1 MSGTTT
7 VPVATVP
14 PPVEREPGLAVLDDR
29 RGTAGMWLTIATE
42 SMLFVCLFFAYFY
55 LAKRSWQWSA
65 ENPPHMTLAI
75 INAAVLVVSSG
86 VIAFG
91 TRLVS
96 AGSFLA
102 ARLLL
107 VATIVLGLGSLAL
120 EALDALDHVAT
131 LTPQM
136 SAYGSIFY
144 TITVLHSAH
153 EVVGIW
159 FLLFVLVLPSLRPA
173 DRSPFRPYYNVAR
186 YWYFITVVWLFV
198 LAFLYVAP
206 NAR

>member
-1 MSGTTT
+1 MSNSTT

-14 PPVEREPGLAVLDDR
+14 PPVRRGPGVAVLEDR
-29 RGTAGMWLTIATE
+29 RGTLGMWLTIVTE
-42 SMLFVCLFFAYFY
+42 AMLFVCLFFAYFY
-55 LAKRSWQWSA
+55 LARGSWQWSS

-75 INAAVLVVSSG
+75 VNAAVLVVSSG
-86 VIAFG
+86 AIAFG
-91 TRLVS
+91 TTLVT
-96 AGSFLA
+96 AGRFLA

-131 LTPQM
+131 LTPQT

-153 EVVGIW
+153 EVIGIW
-159 FLLFVLVLPSLRPA
+159 LFLFLLFLPKLRPA
-173 DRSPFRPYYNVAR
+173 DRAPFRPYYNIAL
-186 YWYFITVVWLFV
+186 YWYFITVVWLFI

>member
-1 MSGTTT
+1 MSGATT
-7 VPVATVP
+7 VPIATVP
-14 PPVEREPGLAVLDDR
+14 PPVRRGPGIAVLEDR
-29 RGTAGMWLTIATE
+29 RGTLGMWLTIATE
-42 SMLFVCLFFAYFY
+42 AMLFVTLFFAYFY
-55 LAKRSWQWSA
+55 LAKANWQWSA
-65 ENPPHMTLAI
+65 ENPPKMTLAI

-86 VIAFG
+86 TIAFG
-91 TRLVS
+91 TALVS
-96 AGSFLA
+96 AGNFLV

-107 VATIVLGLGSLAL
+107 VATIILGLGSLAL
-120 EALDALDHVAT
+120 EALDALGHVAT
-131 LTPQM
+131 LTPQT

-159 FLLFVLVLPSLRPA
+159 LLLFLLLLPKLRPA
-173 DRSPFRPYYNVAR
+173 DRAPFRPYYNIAL
-186 YWYFITVVWLFV
+186 YWYFVTVVWLFV